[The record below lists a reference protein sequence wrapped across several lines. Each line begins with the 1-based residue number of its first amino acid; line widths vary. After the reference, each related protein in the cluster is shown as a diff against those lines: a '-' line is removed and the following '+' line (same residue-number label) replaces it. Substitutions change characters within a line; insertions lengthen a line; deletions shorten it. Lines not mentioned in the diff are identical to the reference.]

1 MAQCCRQPE
10 RISRT
15 GGTDMGVYVDDRT
28 DEQRRTHLLAVVGTD
43 PGMSGW
49 GEAADGASYAGWACT
64 YNEWE
69 RCFDMVQHR
78 CDMKYVRLVTLNKYH
93 PNAAHTHI
101 YVYRPAI
108 HG

>member
-28 DEQRRTHLLAVVGTD
+28 DEQRRTHLL
-43 PGMSGW
+43 
-49 GEAADGASYAGWACT
+49 AADGASYAGWACT